1 MAIRWEIGEEEALQV
16 LTLPAADR
24 YRSSIMLIVDWE
36 EAWGLKDENG
46 WIVRRN
52 HGDEAFPL
60 WPHSTFAQACA
71 QGVWEGAAPGAIPL
85 DDLLESLLPLL
96 VEDGLLVEIF
106 PTPEERGQVE
116 APGGVRED
124 LELEME
130 LGG

>member
-52 HGDEAFPL
+52 HGDEAFAL
-60 WPHSTFAQACA
+60 WPHSTFARACA
-71 QGVWEGAAPGAIPL
+71 QGVWEGAVPSAISL

-96 VEDGLLVEIF
+96 AEDNILVEIF
-106 PTPEERGQVE
+106 PTPEERGQAV
-116 APGGVRED
+116 APGAFRED
-124 LELEME
+124 LVREMD
-130 LGG
+130 LGE